1 MCQNPINDFCSA
13 TANTMIELLELL
25 QLSDSAV
32 PIGGTAHSFGLEM
45 LAAMNHVAA
54 ENLDVFLADYLQE
67 TGFADAIYCRAAW
80 RSDANGLGELNQEL
94 SALRLSSELRQA
106 SVVLGRRLLR
116 LCHACHPHSETEAA
130 LAYDGLHHSIAFGFI
145 CGVLGID
152 QEMAVAA
159 FLHQTAAALLSASQR
174 LLPVGQEQASRI
186 LWELKPVITRIVEAS
201 RQRTRE
207 NAYSF
212 VPLLEL
218 ASMRHR
224 RLETRLF
231 IS

>member
-1 MCQNPINDFCSA
+1 
-13 TANTMIELLELL
+13 MIELLALL
-25 QLSDSAV
+25 QLSDSAI

-45 LAAMNHVAA
+45 LAAMNQLTAD
-54 ENLDVFLADYLQE
+54 NLDIVLDDYLQE
-67 TGFADAIYCRAAW
+67 TGLADAIYCRAAW
-80 RSDANGLGELNQEL
+80 RSDANGLEELNQEL

-106 SVVLGRRLLR
+106 SAVLGRRLLR
-116 LCHACHPHSETEAA
+116 LCHVCHPHSETEAA

-159 FLHQTAAALLSASQR
+159 FLQQTAAALISASQR
-174 LLPVGQEQASRI
+174 LLPVGQERASRI
-186 LWELKPVITRIVEAS
+186 LWGLKPAISRIVKTSQE
-201 RQRTRE
+201 RTRE
-207 NAYSF
+207 DVYSF